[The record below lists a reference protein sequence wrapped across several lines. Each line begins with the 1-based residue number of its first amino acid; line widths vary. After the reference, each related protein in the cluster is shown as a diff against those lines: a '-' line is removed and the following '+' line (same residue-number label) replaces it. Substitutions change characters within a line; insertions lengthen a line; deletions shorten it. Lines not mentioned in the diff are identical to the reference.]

1 MPVSRT
7 VGDVFPR
14 LVRTK
19 IVVMCAM
26 VAFLT
31 ALVIGSMNY
40 QRTAA
45 ITEEMAVNELAGKT
59 RLMAQRL
66 KEAFTQMQND
76 AFVVSRTPP
85 IDGLYRSLRNFGIDK
100 KGASTTTLWR
110 NRLER
115 IFISV
120 MSSRPSYVQFRY
132 VGVMDGGRELVR
144 VNRTEGGFER
154 VPFDELQRKGG
165 ESYYPRSLR
174 LNPGETYFSEV
185 TYNREHGRISS
196 TEPPVIRVVVPVFFD
211 GLLFGVVIVNADYG
225 KLVKDALASIRDDK
239 HIFVLNHAGDYVE
252 RLADGT
258 VRDLEFH
265 QNYTRPPPGFVSEVL
280 ASGREETVFRSED
293 RIGYF
298 VHTSFGQQSSE
309 AFLGVAAQVP
319 RAEIMGPVWTVR
331 YETLYLTAFLLFMA
345 VLLATGAARRMTEP
359 LESMIRNIRG
369 FRERR
374 EELDLPVDRD
384 DEFGEFARAF
394 QKAAADLI
402 DSELKTNRIAD
413 SVLDSLVMT
422 DRRGTI
428 KRVNPVALAMFGY
441 GRESDMLGR
450 TILDIVP
457 QGPAL
462 VRKLRSEDESDDDG
476 APAIRT
482 INETVGRR
490 CDGSTFPM
498 EAVITELELDGDT
511 YFIGLHRDIT
521 ERMELAAEREF
532 LISSLSRSNAELE
545 NFAHIASHDLK
556 EPLRA
561 ISNHSSFLLE
571 DYEDRLG
578 ADGVKRLH
586 RLQALTARMEKLISD
601 LLYFSRLGQND
612 LSIRETDFNEV
623 IADIRDTLEDTLE
636 DRNARIEVPQSLPVV
651 VCDSVRVTELF
662 RNLITNAIKYN
673 DSEPKRVEIGVR
685 EGDPQVFYVRDNG
698 IGIDEKFRED
708 AFRLFKRLHS
718 QKLYG
723 EGTGAGLTFV
733 KKIVEQHGGKIWIEP
748 AEGGGTVFCFTLRGR
763 DAREE
768 KRAA

>member
-1 MPVSRT
+1 MPVSKA

-19 IVVMCAM
+19 IVVMCGT
-26 VAFLT
+26 VAFMT
-31 ALVIGSMNY
+31 ALVIGTMTY
-40 QRTAA
+40 QRTVS

-59 RLMAQRL
+59 RLLAQRL

-85 IDGLYRSLRNFGIDK
+85 IDGLYRSLRNFDIDE
-100 KGASTTTLWR
+100 KGSSTTALWR

-144 VNRTEGGFER
+144 VNRTEGGFQR
-154 VPFDELQRKGG
+154 VPAGELQRKGG
-165 ESYYPRSLR
+165 ETYFPRSLS
-174 LNPGETYFSEV
+174 LKPGETYFSEV

-196 TEPPVIRVVVPVFFD
+196 NDPPVIRVVVPMFFD

-225 KLVKDALASIRDDK
+225 KLVKDALASIKDDK

-265 QNYTRPPPGFVSEVL
+265 LNYTRPPPGFVSEVL
-280 ASGREETVFRSED
+280 ASGRQETVFHSED
-293 RIGYF
+293 QIGYF
-298 VHTSFGQQSSE
+298 VHTSFDQQSSE
-309 AFLGVAAQVP
+309 AFLGVAAEVP
-319 RAEIMGPVWTVR
+319 RADIMGPAWDVR
-331 YETLYLTAFLLFMA
+331 YETLYLSAFLLFVA
-345 VLLATGAARRMTEP
+345 VLLATGAARQLTEP
-359 LESMIRNIRG
+359 LESMIRNIRA
-369 FRERR
+369 FRARR
-374 EELDLPVDRD
+374 EELDLPVHRD

-402 DSELKTNRIAD
+402 DSELKTNKIAD

-422 DRRGTI
+422 DRHGTI
-428 KRVNPVALAMFGY
+428 RRVNPAALAMFGY
-441 GRESDMLGR
+441 GHESEMLGR

-457 QGPAL
+457 EGPAL
-462 VRKLRSEDESDDDG
+462 VRELRSDQEDVG
-476 APAIRT
+476 LPATRAIGD
-482 INETVGRR
+482 TVGRR
-490 CDGSTFPM
+490 GDGSTFPM
-498 EAVITELELDGDT
+498 EAVVTELELDGDT

-521 ERMELAAEREF
+521 ERMELATEREF

-571 DYEDRLG
+571 DYEGRLG
-578 ADGVKRLH
+578 EDGVKRLH
-586 RLQALTARMEKLISD
+586 RLKALTARMEKLISD

-636 DRNARIEVPQSLPVV
+636 DRNARIEVPQRLPVV

-673 DSEPKRVEIGVR
+673 DSEPRRVEIGVR
-685 EGDPQVFYVRDNG
+685 GGDPQVFYVGDNG
-698 IGIDEKFRED
+698 IGIDEKFREE
-708 AFRLFKRLHS
+708 AFRFFKRLHS

-723 EGTGAGLTFV
+723 EGTGAGLAFV

-748 AEGGGTVFCFTLRGR
+748 AEGGGTVFCFTLRDT